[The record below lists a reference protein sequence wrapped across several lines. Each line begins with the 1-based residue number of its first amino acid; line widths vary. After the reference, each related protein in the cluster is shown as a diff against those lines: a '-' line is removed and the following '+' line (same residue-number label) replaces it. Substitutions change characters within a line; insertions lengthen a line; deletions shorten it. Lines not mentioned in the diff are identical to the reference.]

1 MFTAGVENDD
11 VHFDDVI
18 IAESV
23 ANYANGRLE
32 EDEAGEFNWLREI
45 HQVNANSSLL
55 STAASVTRDSGICRD
70 INDELV
76 DKNLRDGRNNV
87 KFRTAKTVCGPFV
100 IASGKIVEALK
111 ENDRKLQALDME
123 GFGLYLTAH
132 FLERKAL
139 WIKAVSDFADG
150 RKDNSRHKCCSYASA
165 AFLYQMLREK
175 L

>member
-100 IASGKIVEALK
+100 IASGKIVEALEK
-111 ENDRKLQALDME
+111 YQDME
-123 GFGLYLTAH
+123 NA
-132 FLERKAL
+132 
-139 WIKAVSDFADG
+139 
-150 RKDNSRHKCCSYASA
+150 
-165 AFLYQMLREK
+165 
-175 L
+175 